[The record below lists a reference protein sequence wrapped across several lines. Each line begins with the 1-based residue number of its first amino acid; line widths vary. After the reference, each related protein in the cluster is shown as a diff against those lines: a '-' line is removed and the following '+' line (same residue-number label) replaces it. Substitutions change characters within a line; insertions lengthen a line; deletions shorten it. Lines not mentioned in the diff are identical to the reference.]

1 MSLKKQTLSGLV
13 WTVTDTFILRG
24 SAFLA
29 SIYLARI
36 LGPAEFGL
44 IGMISIFVAIG
55 TSLVDSGL
63 STSLIRTKEADD
75 KDFST
80 VFYLNLGLS
89 AIVYLSIYFLAPYVA
104 RFYRQEILIDIMRL
118 YCLSFIITAFSA
130 VQLARL
136 NADMNFK
143 KITILG
149 IPGTILGIIVGIV
162 LGNLGYGAWSI
173 VMMYLSTQIVR
184 SFSLWISS
192 KWRPKLT
199 FSTEKAKYH
208 YSFGYKL
215 MLSGLI
221 NTTFNYIYNI
231 LIGRFYSPQTL
242 GHYERSRA
250 LNDYPSSVLTGVITR
265 VTYPI
270 LAKIQDDKQRIAA
283 VYKKMLRIMF
293 FVVAPIMLLAA
304 ALAEPLFLLVLGK
317 EWLPAV
323 PLFQVLT
330 LAFMFYPVHVLNL
343 NIFKVFGRTDLFLKL
358 ELIKKVV
365 IVINVLIA
373 FQFGLMGL
381 VWSSVFNSI
390 FALLV
395 NTYYSSEMLDY
406 STLDQLKDMFFT
418 LVYALLMFTIVIF
431 VIKLMDDFNLIS
443 QITIGAVVGIAFYLG
458 INFVLKTY
466 PLRYSLKLIKERK
479 L

>member
-1 MSLKKQTLSGLV
+1 
-13 WTVTDTFILRG
+13 
-24 SAFLA
+24 
-29 SIYLARI
+29 
-36 LGPAEFGL
+36 
-44 IGMISIFVAIG
+44 
-55 TSLVDSGL
+55 
-63 STSLIRTKEADD
+63 
-75 KDFST
+75 
-80 VFYLNLGLS
+80 
-89 AIVYLSIYFLAPYVA
+89 
-104 RFYRQEILIDIMRL
+104 
-118 YCLSFIITAFSA
+118 
-130 VQLARL
+130 
-136 NADMNFK
+136 
-143 KITILG
+143 
-149 IPGTILGIIVGIV
+149 
-162 LGNLGYGAWSI
+162 
-173 VMMYLSTQIVR
+173 MMYLSAKIVL
-184 SFSLWISS
+184 SVSLWNSS
-192 KWRPKLT
+192 KRRLILT